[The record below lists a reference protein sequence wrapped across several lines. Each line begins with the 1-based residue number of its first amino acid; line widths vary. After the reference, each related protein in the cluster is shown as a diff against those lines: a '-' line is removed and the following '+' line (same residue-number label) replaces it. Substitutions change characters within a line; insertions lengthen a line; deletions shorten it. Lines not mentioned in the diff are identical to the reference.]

1 MGFQDTINEIFKGLT
16 GDNKADIQSLNFF
29 QMKLKLNLIR

>member
-16 GDNKADIQSLNFF
+16 GDNKAD
-29 QMKLKLNLIR
+29 MDDTKRCRKTR